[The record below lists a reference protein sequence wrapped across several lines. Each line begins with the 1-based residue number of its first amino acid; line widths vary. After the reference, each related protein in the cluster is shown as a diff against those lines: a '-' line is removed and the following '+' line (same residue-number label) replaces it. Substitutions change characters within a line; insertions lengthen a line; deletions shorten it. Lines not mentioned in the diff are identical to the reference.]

1 MAVGV
6 LDKHFNYNGGANW
19 DEDADHEYLDELRA
33 QLASYEGFTADEKQR
48 IEWALN
54 EILECGRELQS
65 TGESSRPAGT
75 AIDILVCR
83 AVDWVLAHPD
93 EIKTAGDGEYFGH
106 D

>member
-19 DEDADHEYLDELRA
+19 DEEADREYLDELRDRLA
-33 QLASYEGFTADEKQR
+33 QYDGFTPEEKER
-48 IEWALN
+48 IEWALS

-65 TGESSRPAGT
+65 KGESSRQADT
-75 AIDILVCR
+75 AIEILISR

-93 EIKTAGDGEYFGH
+93 EIKTSGDGEYFGH
-106 D
+106 F